1 LGILSEDD
9 CRSSLILSS
18 GFVLKDK
25 RMSKF
30 IQLLFLLILLKL
42 FAPEIFALV
51 FDIFGYMLSLLSEL
65 FGSLQGGSIES
76 GVFTDFG
83 L

>member
-1 LGILSEDD
+1 LGTLSEDD

-18 GFVLKDK
+18 GFALINK

-30 IQLLFLLILLKL
+30 IQLLILLALLKV
-42 FAPEIFALV
+42 FAPEVFALL
-51 FDIFGYMLSLLSEL
+51 FDIFGHILTVISEII
-65 FGSLQGGSIES
+65 GSLGGNN
-76 GVFTDFG
+76 TDITNFG